1 MMTDLH
7 GIQSENIIGVLIIIV
22 STNTV
27 TVISHVIVQEIG
39 HVIVQEIG
47 HVIGLERDHMIGL
60 ERDHVVVQERSHII
74 VVEARI
80 GEGSNL
86 WLLVHYFIYFNNY
99 SSIVI
104 TVIFFA
110 YSRFI

>member
-47 HVIGLERDHMIGL
+47 HMIGV
-60 ERDHVVVQERSHII
+60 ERDHVIVQERSHII